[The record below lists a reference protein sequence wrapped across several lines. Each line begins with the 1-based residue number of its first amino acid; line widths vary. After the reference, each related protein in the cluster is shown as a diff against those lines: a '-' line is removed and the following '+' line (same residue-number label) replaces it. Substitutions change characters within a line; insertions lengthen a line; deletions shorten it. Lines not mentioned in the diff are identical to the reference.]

1 MFSEE
6 CQLADLLNQ
15 FNTTA
20 DTGQNRLVYSEQ
32 WVHNQQTLILL
43 GQNHGAQAMVD
54 DYGNVSLDFP
64 GQEETLPIAT
74 GSHMDT
80 VRQGGR
86 YDGLYGVL
94 GGFCAIQKMYQQG
107 DLPKKPLR
115 LISFSE
121 EEGSRFPAAF
131 TGSKYYTGQQQQVA
145 ALVDETGITFE
156 QARSNAVKQL
166 QAMNVRRQRAPL
178 PASFTELH
186 IEQGPRLA
194 QAHQPI
200 GLVTGI
206 VAQNRYKVTVH
217 GQANHAGTTPMA
229 QRQDAIATASRLM
242 ASLYDLADKSSNS
255 LTFTIGEI
263 RVSPNVS
270 NVIAESCTFTIDCR
284 EESDERLATFLSAMN
299 TVIKQFDNVTVEQ
312 TLHVPATLLSQALRQ
327 RNAKI
332 ATQMKFPFQELFSGA
347 GHDSQ
352 IMNTVVPTT
361 MIFVPSKTGI
371 SHAPAEHT
379 KMSDLLIGV
388 ALLTA
393 SLSAQA
399 NEA

>member
-6 CQLADLLNQ
+6 HQLADLLNQ

-32 WVHNQQTLILL
+32 WLHNQKTLILL
-43 GQNHGAQAMVD
+43 GQKYGAKAIVD

-64 GQEETLPIAT
+64 GQEATLPIAT

-94 GGFCAIQKMYQQG
+94 GGFCAIQKVYQQG
-107 DLPKKPLR
+107 GLPKKPLR

-131 TGSKYYTGQQQQVA
+131 TGSKHYTGQQQQVA
-145 ALVDETGITFE
+145 ALVDETSITFT
-156 QARSNAVKQL
+156 QARENAIKQL
-166 QAMNVRRQRAPL
+166 QSMPDVRRQRAPL
-178 PASFTELH
+178 PANFTELH

-206 VAQNRYKVTVH
+206 VAQNRYNVTVH

-229 QRQDAIATASRLM
+229 QRQDAIATASHLM
-242 ASLYDLADKSSNS
+242 ARLYDLVDQSSNS

-284 EESDERLATFLSAMN
+284 
-299 TVIKQFDNVTVEQ
+299 
-312 TLHVPATLLSQALRQ
+312 
-327 RNAKI
+327 
-332 ATQMKFPFQELFSGA
+332 
-347 GHDSQ
+347 
-352 IMNTVVPTT
+352 
-361 MIFVPSKTGI
+361 
-371 SHAPAEHT
+371 
-379 KMSDLLIGV
+379 
-388 ALLTA
+388 
-393 SLSAQA
+393 
-399 NEA
+399 